1 MIANVSHA
9 TIFILRVTLTR
20 CDTMNAPTSAP
31 DIHAMNQRTELTLLT
46 GVAVTGVVTVIL
58 GAALPLLQLKYG
70 VSEAQLGRLFTA
82 QFAGSAIAAAL
93 SLRHPRFS
101 IVAGFQFLAIGVA
114 AAGFASWRFA
124 PLAIVIYGVGLGL
137 VIPSANMAVALAHE
151 KTRGASLSILN
162 LAWGIGAVATPLV
175 FFAVR
180 GGNRLSSI
188 YVGAAVLA
196 EAIGIVLWMTF
207 RSFPQPK
214 AVGVSTSGP
223 AFDPRFLPHGLGFLL
238 YIGTEGCVGGW
249 SSEYVFKTFAAPHV
263 ATAAIATF
271 WIGLLVGRAAA
282 PAILRRVIEPQLLRL
297 SLAFSLLGIIIVF
310 VAPVAMI
317 VPIGTLCVGLGM
329 SSVYSLQVSNAT
341 AFAQRESIK
350 IPGWLFTCGS
360 IGGATLPWLF
370 GVLAER
376 TSLRAAFLLPISTL
390 IILMISNPRT
400 DPISQQL

>member
-1 MIANVSHA
+1 
-9 TIFILRVTLTR
+9 
-20 CDTMNAPTSAP
+20 MNASTSAP
-31 DIHAMNQRTELTLLT
+31 EINAMNRRVEFTLLT

-82 QFAGSAIAAAL
+82 QFVGSAIAAAL

-101 IVAGFQFLAIGVA
+101 IVAGFQFIAVGVA
-114 AAGFASWRFA
+114 AAGFAPWRFA
-124 PLAIVIYGVGLGL
+124 PLAIAIYGVGLGL

-180 GGNRLSSI
+180 GVHSLSSI

-196 EAIGIVLWMTF
+196 ELIGLVLWATF
-207 RSFPQPK
+207 RSFPQPDT
-214 AVGVSTSGP
+214 VGASSTGP
-223 AFDPRFLPHGLGFLL
+223 AFDSRFLIHGLGFLL

-249 SSEYVFKTFAAPHV
+249 SSEYVFKTFAAPHL

-271 WIGLLVGRAAA
+271 WTGLLLGRAAA
-282 PAILRRVIEPQLLRL
+282 PAILHRLTEPQLLRI
-297 SLAFSLLGIIIVF
+297 SLAVSFIGVAILF
-310 VAPVAMI
+310 VAPIAMI
-317 VPIGTLCVGLGM
+317 VPLGTLCVGLGM
-329 SSVYSLQVSNAT
+329 SSIYSLQVSNAT

-360 IGGATLPWLF
+360 IGGATMPWLF

-390 IILMISNPRT
+390 IILMIQSART
-400 DPISQQL
+400 SAISHRPDPTP

>member
-1 MIANVSHA
+1 
-9 TIFILRVTLTR
+9 
-20 CDTMNAPTSAP
+20 MNASTSAP
-31 DIHAMNQRTELTLLT
+31 EINAMNRRVEFTLLT

-82 QFAGSAIAAAL
+82 QFVGSAIAAAL

-101 IVAGFQFLAIGVA
+101 IVAGFQFIAVGVA
-114 AAGFASWRFA
+114 AAGFAPWRFA
-124 PLAIVIYGVGLGL
+124 PLAIAIYGVGLGL

-180 GGNRLSSI
+180 GLHSLSSI

-196 EAIGIVLWMTF
+196 EIIGLVLWATF
-207 RSFPQPK
+207 RSFPQPDT
-214 AVGVSTSGP
+214 VGASSAGP
-223 AFDPRFLPHGLGFLL
+223 AFDSRFLIHGLGFLL

-249 SSEYVFKTFAAPHV
+249 SSEYVFKTFAAPHL

-271 WIGLLVGRAAA
+271 WTGLLLGRAAA
-282 PAILRRVIEPQLLRL
+282 PAILHRLTEPQLLRI
-297 SLAFSLLGIIIVF
+297 SLAVSFIGVAILFI
-310 VAPVAMI
+310 APVATI
-317 VPIGTLCVGLGM
+317 VPLGTLCVGLGM
-329 SSVYSLQVSNAT
+329 SSIYSLQVSNAT

-360 IGGATLPWLF
+360 IGGATMPWLF

-390 IILMISNPRT
+390 VILMIQSART
-400 DPISQQL
+400 SAISHRPDPTP